1 MLPLTRGSNERDS
14 GLLGRSA
21 DGISPIINKKNIP
34 IAIVATLFGVLV
46 WISVVL
52 QEEHSLT
59 LSAPLII
66 EDVGPGKAIRT
77 PVPRNVQLKFRGEGW
92 RLAILSLRPEM
103 RLVFSYPSLTAGDRA
118 ITFADIA
125 DRIAIGPGVQ
135 LIDVTPDSVIVNTER
150 AVQKSIPVVFDCQ
163 MQYREGYGL
172 VGKVSIQPESVV
184 VRGAES
190 VVARV
195 ESWPTVRRILDD
207 LKAPVDAD
215 VPLAESPLYDLSFS
229 ASTVRVRLDVEPF
242 AEKEFS
248 GLPVEVLH
256 VPVTREVILIPP
268 KIQMYARGGI
278 KQLSALSAADFHV
291 VVDYEKI
298 ASDTT
303 GFVDM
308 GITGPEGIQIV
319 RKRPERLQYIVRK
332 RL

>member
-1 MLPLTRGSNERDS
+1 M
-14 GLLGRSA
+14 
-21 DGISPIINKKNIP
+21 NKKNIP
-34 IAIVATLFGVLV
+34 IAIAATLFGVLV
-46 WISVVL
+46 WVSVVL

-59 LSAPLII
+59 VSAPLII
-66 EDVGPGKAIRT
+66 EDVGAGRAIRT
-77 PVPRNVQLKFRGEGW
+77 PVPRSMQLKFRGEGW

-103 RLVFSYPSLTAGDRA
+103 RLVFSYPSLASGNSA

-125 DRIAIGPGVQ
+125 DRVATGPGIQ
-135 LIDVTPDSVIVNTER
+135 LVDITPDSVIVNTER
-150 AVQKSIPVVFDCQ
+150 AVQKSVPVVFDCQ

-172 VGKVSIQPESVV
+172 VRNVSIQPESVV
-184 VRGAES
+184 VHGAES

-195 ESWPTVRRILDD
+195 ESWPTVRRMLDD
-207 LKAPVDAD
+207 LKAPVDTD
-215 VPLAESPLYDLSFS
+215 VPLAESPQYVITFS
-229 ASTVRVRLDVEPF
+229 ASAVRVRLDVEPF

-248 GLPVEVLH
+248 GLPIDVLH

-278 KQLSALSAADFHV
+278 KQLSALSAADFRV
-291 VVDYEKI
+291 AVEYEKI
-298 ASDTT
+298 VSDTT

-308 GITGPEGIQIV
+308 SIAGPEGIQIV